1 MIEIK
6 TKRAYE
12 APEASDGYR
21 VLVDRLWPRG
31 LTHERLD
38 CPLWAKEIAPSNE
51 LREWFHADPAN
62 RWSAFE
68 SRYKAELNENP
79 AFSEFLKTVDS
90 HPVVTLVFASRD
102 TIHNEATV
110 LQSLCNT
117 ILNKR

>member
-12 APEASDGYR
+12 APEASDGFR

-31 LTHERLD
+31 LTHARLA

-79 AFSEFLKTVDS
+79 AFSEFLKTVGS